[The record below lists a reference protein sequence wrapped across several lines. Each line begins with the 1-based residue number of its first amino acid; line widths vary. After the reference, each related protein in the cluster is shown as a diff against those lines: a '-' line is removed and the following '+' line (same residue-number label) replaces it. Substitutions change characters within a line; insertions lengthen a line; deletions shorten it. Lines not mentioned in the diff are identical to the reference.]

1 MTKRAKH
8 NLAAEVRLAA
18 AEREA
23 EVVAVE
29 MAQKAVAWQAAH
41 PRATLEEL
49 EEALLQ
55 LRAEFS
61 QQLAQVLLEHREA
74 TRPVPGPRCPQCG
87 QEMHYK
93 GAKPLH
99 PPTTLGD
106 LAFER
111 GYYYCSECDQGIFP
125 PGSGVTPD
133 AERT

>member
-1 MTKRAKH
+1 MTKRKKRD
-8 NLAAEVRLAA
+8 LATEARLAA
-18 AEREA
+18 AECEA
-23 EVVAVE
+23 EAVAVE

-61 QQLAQVLLEHREA
+61 QQLARVLLEHREA
-74 TRPVPGPRCPQCG
+74 RQPVPGPRCPQCG

-93 GAKPLH
+93 GDKSLH

-106 LAFER
+106 VAFER
-111 GYYYCSECDQGIFP
+111 GYYYCPECDQGVFP

-133 AERT
+133 SERT

>member
-1 MTKRAKH
+1 MTKKKTREMT
-8 NLAAEVRLAA
+8 AAVRLAA
-18 AEREA
+18 TEREA
-23 EVVAVE
+23 EAIGVE
-29 MAQKAVAWQAAH
+29 ISQKAVAWQAAH

-49 EEALLQ
+49 EEALLH

-61 QQLAQVLLEHREA
+61 QQLARVLLEHREA

-87 QEMHYK
+87 REMHYK
-93 GAKPLH
+93 GDKPLH

-111 GYYYCSECDQGIFP
+111 GYYYCPECDQGVFP

>member
-1 MTKRAKH
+1 MTKKMTRDM
-8 NLAAEVRLAA
+8 AAEVRLAA

-23 EVVAVE
+23 EAIGVE
-29 MAQKAVAWQAAH
+29 MAQKAVAWQAVH
-41 PRATLEEL
+41 PRATLEET

-61 QQLAQVLLEHREA
+61 QELARVLLEHREA
-74 TRPVPGPRCPQCG
+74 AAPVPGPRCPQCG
-87 QEMHYK
+87 KEMQYK
-93 GAKPLH
+93 GAKLLH

-125 PGSGVTPD
+125 PGSGATSDP
-133 AERT
+133 ERA

>member
-1 MTKRAKH
+1 MTKRTKRA
-8 NLAAEVRLAA
+8 LAAEARLAA

-23 EVVAVE
+23 EIVAVQ

-61 QQLAQVLLEHREA
+61 QQLARVLLEQREA
-74 TRPVPGPRCPQCG
+74 AQPVPGPRCPQCG

-93 GAKPLH
+93 GDKPLH

-106 LAFER
+106 VAFER
-111 GYYYCSECDQGIFP
+111 GYYYCSECAQGVFP

>member
-1 MTKRAKH
+1 MTKRTQH
-8 NLAAEVRLAA
+8 DVAAEARLAA

-61 QQLAQVLLEHREA
+61 QQLARVLLKHREA

-93 GAKPLH
+93 GDKPLH

-111 GYYYCSECDQGIFP
+111 GYYYCSECDQGVFP

-133 AERT
+133 AEWS

>member
-1 MTKRAKH
+1 MTKKMKRD
-8 NLAAEVRLAA
+8 LAAEARLAT

-23 EVVAVE
+23 EAVAVE
-29 MAQKAVAWQAAH
+29 MAQKAVKWQAAH
-41 PRATLEEL
+41 PRAKLEEL

-61 QQLAQVLLEHREA
+61 QQLARVLLEQREA

-93 GAKPLH
+93 GDKPLH

-111 GYYYCSECDQGIFP
+111 GYYYCPECDQGIFP
-125 PGSGVTPD
+125 PGSGVRPD